1 MPHAS
6 PSAAIPPT
14 FRADEDVALQALL
27 TRIVAGDQHALAAL
41 HALTRP
47 RLYGLILRIVRNP
60 ADADEV
66 LGDVYL
72 QAWEQAGDYRPER
85 GGVLAWLRTL
95 AWSRAVDRQ
104 RRTRRQVGEAALAI
118 DEAEAE
124 CLAADVEAAACEW
137 SSARAARRAF
147 EALTAVQRRIL
158 RLAFDDELSHPD
170 IAARTGL
177 PLGTVKSHARRG
189 LATLR
194 LALGVADPVDG
205 LRH

>member
-1 MPHAS
+1 MPDAS
-6 PSAAIPPT
+6 PPPSPHP
-14 FRADEDVALQALL
+14 DEDAGLRLLLARVA
-27 TRIVAGDQHALAAL
+27 TGDQRAFAEFHARTL
-41 HALTRP
+41 P
-47 RLYGLILRIVRNP
+47 RIHGLVLRVVRNP

-72 QAWEQAGDYRPER
+72 QAWEQAHAYSAER
-85 GGVLAWLRTL
+85 GGVVAWLRTL

-104 RRTRRQVGEAALAI
+104 RRARRHASDVALPI
-118 DEAEAE
+118 EEAEGF
-124 CLAADVEAAACEW
+124 CDAADVELAACAW
-137 SSARAARRAF
+137 SSVRAARHAF
-147 EALTAVQRRIL
+147 EALTSIQRRIL

-194 LALGVADPVDG
+194 LALGVPEPV
-205 LRH
+205 HAAQH

>member
-1 MPHAS
+1 MPDAS
-6 PSAAIPPT
+6 PPPSPLVMDDDAGL
-14 FRADEDVALQALL
+14 RALL
-27 TRIVAGDQHALAAL
+27 SRIATGDQRAFADFHARTL
-41 HALTRP
+41 P
-47 RLYGLILRIVRNP
+47 RIHGLVLRVVRNP

-72 QAWEQAGDYRPER
+72 QAWDQAGEYSPAR

-104 RRTRRQVGEAALAI
+104 RRARRHATDVALPI
-118 DEAEAE
+118 EDAEACCDE
-124 CLAADVEAAACEW
+124 ADVELAACAW
-137 SSARAARRAF
+137 SSARAVRLAF
-147 EALTAVQRRIL
+147 EALTGVQQRIL

-194 LALGVADPVDG
+194 LALGVPERDYAA
-205 LRH
+205 RH